1 MKINSQHAD
10 GFITMIVI
18 IVVLVVLIIG
28 SAWMRV
34 KKAQKAKVGVVF
46 SLDSGTIHG

>member
-1 MKINSQHAD
+1 MNNKQNES
-10 GFITMIVI
+10 GFITMIVV

-28 SAWMRV
+28 SAWIRV

-46 SLDSGTIHG
+46 SLVSGTIHG